1 MAVAANY
8 RLSLIQLPG
17 PVYISQIENAT
28 INAGIQKMLAMGA
41 GEVLPSFT
49 ATEKQEAMISF
60 KTEQLATLL
69 GACGMLGLAIS
80 GSPAYLYFR
89 LASATGSV
97 AIATTS
103 HLRLAVNFGHLFWSQ
118 ITLPHAGRGSAD
130 CELHAGYDGSN
141 LPLVYTG
148 AVAVPS
154 QPLATE
160 VFGAGPVVINAGTAI
175 GSIQNATIKSGVSL
189 EKLSGNSEIWPT
201 WMGVNA
207 APASIDVECLDR
219 QNWNSSNLGLSG
231 VAISGSTI
239 VYARKK
245 SNKGMNVADATE
257 EHISFL
263 VNDGRVLP
271 DSSQGD
277 GARPVS
283 DRFTIDAVT
292 DDGTTSLVTIDTTAA
307 IA

>member
-17 PVYISQIENAT
+17 PVYISQVENVT
-28 INAGIQKMLAMGA
+28 INSGIQKMLANGA

-49 ATEKQEAMISF
+49 ATEKQEPMISF
-60 KTEQLATLL
+60 KTEQLSTLL
-69 GACGMLGLAIS
+69 GAVGLYGLAIS
-80 GSPAYLYFR
+80 GTPVYLYFR
-89 LASATGSV
+89 LASATGNV

-103 HLRLAVNFGHLFWSQ
+103 HLRIAVNFGHLFWSQ

-130 CELHAGYDGSN
+130 CELHAGYDGTN
-141 LPLVYTG
+141 LPIVYTG

-154 QPLATE
+154 QPLASE

-175 GSIQNATIKSGVSL
+175 GSVQSITIKSGVSL

-201 WMGVNA
+201 WMGINA

-219 QNWNSSNLGLSG
+219 QNWDASGLGLGG

-245 SNKGMNVADATE
+245 SNKGANVADATA

-263 VNDGRVLP
+263 MNAGRILP
-271 DSSQGD
+271 DSSTGD

-283 DRFTIDAVT
+283 DRFTIDGIT
-292 DDGTTSLVTIDTTAA
+292 SDGTTALMTIDATSA
-307 IA
+307 IS